1 MASHADTPQ
10 RFLDEHFGLAQDTPV
25 SDGHIDFGKIRKGNL
40 GAEFFSIWVEPDFRG
55 RYGRRTMD
63 LIDSGYQQAA
73 RHPDKMT
80 MAFTADDI
88 VRAHEQH
95 KFAPLMRIH
104 GDPSTHNYIP
114 PLRHYSPLGLP

>member
-10 RFLDEHFGLAQDTPV
+10 RFLDEHFGLGQDTRV

-55 RYGRRTMD
+55 RYGRRTMA
-63 LIDSGYQQAA
+63 LIDSDYQQAA
-73 RHPDKMT
+73 QHSYKMT
-80 MAFTADDI
+80 MAFTAADL

-95 KFAPLMRIH
+95 KFAALMGIELCHSIANTIR
-104 GDPSTHNYIP
+104 
-114 PLRHYSPLGLP
+114 